1 MLQWQP
7 GAIRPSEVATPEAAS
22 SNCPVLFAAHCPA
35 PVRGSHS
42 RFSSL
47 DIACTSP
54 KLFVVK
60 RGALEQA
67 VPVRPELLLCGIC
80 FHAGSSPSSRMFSDA
95 RERTQLGLAGGCTA
109 PCVFVFQPFAPI
121 ARSNVYFIVSPTASG
136 PLIAAVAISGYCRD
150 RTPLTSSAVILLSG
164 SPNLIPWNENSRR
177 IALACMAYILLVCRL
192 SELLTIRATE
202 CGKRCHERWRDPTV
216 SSYCACITHFGSS
229 LGRRADG
236 RISPPFVAH
245 FATF

>member
-95 RERTQLGLAGGCTA
+95 RERTQLALSGGCTA
-109 PCVFVFQPFAPI
+109 PCVFVFQPSEPI

-136 PLIAAVAISGYCRD
+136 PLIAAVAISGYCRE
-150 RTPLTSSAVILLSG
+150 RTPLTSSTVILLSG
-164 SPNLIPWNENSRR
+164 SCSLIPRNENSRR
-177 IALACMAYILLVCRL
+177 IALACMAYLLFFFFSCFVSRRRARCRL
-192 SELLTIRATE
+192 ILS
-202 CGKRCHERWRDPTV
+202 G
-216 SSYCACITHFGSS
+216 
-229 LGRRADG
+229 
-236 RISPPFVAH
+236 
-245 FATF
+245 